1 MHQFGPAEYDH
12 SVPPK
17 PEPYSSWG
25 GSRSQIDTAGRCIR
39 DYWVVSP
46 HPLTSDVVAAFDIA
60 WKYRAE
66 FQTPLTS
73 VVMGLRSFVK
83 SEGAPVVVAQ
93 RLKRMPTILDKL
105 GRHSAMQ
112 LTRMQDIGGCRA
124 VFPQGG
130 FAYIEGVRRR
140 MRRQHWDVVEE
151 YDYITTPK
159 LSGYRGIHVVVRR
172 QNRLVEIQLR
182 TEAQHRWAETVEQLG
197 SRTGH
202 NLKDGQGPKELLQYL
217 ERAAYGTS
225 LQELGQPLPNHFRTE
240 FAELAERAQPFLVRR

>member
-1 MHQFGPAEYDH
+1 MTAR
-12 SVPPK
+12 

-25 GSRSQIDTAGRCIR
+25 GSRGEIDTAGRR
-39 DYWVVSP
+39 VREYWDSLP
-46 HPLTSDVVAAFDIA
+46 NPATDDALGAFDVA
-60 WKYRAE
+60 WRYRAE

-73 VVMGLRSFVK
+73 VVMGLRSVVK

-105 GRHSAMQ
+105 SRHRAMQ

-130 FAYIEGVRRR
+130 FGYIEGVRRR
-140 MRRQHWDVVEE
+140 IKRQRWNVVEE
-151 YDYITTPK
+151 YDYIVNPK
-159 LSGYRGIHVVVRR
+159 PTGYRAVHVVVLRA
-172 QNRLVEIQLR
+172 NRLIEIQLR

-217 ERAAYGTS
+217 ERAAYGTA
-225 LQELGQPLPNHFRTE
+225 LQEAGQPLPDDFLTE
-240 FAELAERAQPFLVRR
+240 FAGFTQRAQPFLVRR